1 MLCVQCNENPATFFF
16 NQVIKG
22 ELTQRNLCESC
33 ALPLLRQLPPARWTS
48 YDPTVEPSSEDSS
61 RPADCPASVTITD
74 PVTVHTLASA
84 LGIEFFDVIRVPIM
98 QHDIYKSSENTL
110 DFATASLVCAY
121 YGVTPH
127 KAS

>member
-1 MLCVQCNENPATFFF
+1 MVCDQCIENPATLFF
-16 NQVIKG
+16 NQVIRG

-48 YDPTVEPSSEDSS
+48 YDPTVESSSEES
-61 RPADCPASVTITD
+61 RRPTECPASVTITD
-74 PVTVHTLASA
+74 PVTVHALASA
-84 LGIEFFDVIRVPIM
+84 LRIEFFDVIHVLIM
-98 QHDIYKSSENTL
+98 QHDLYRSSEDTL